1 MINVSKKNT
10 STVLLIRYLA
20 DGPRDYPLK
29 DGSSIYLPPR
39 GKPAY
44 WAEISEAVFS
54 EALARAEER
63 GLIDIKRNETT
74 FAAPS
79 EAVPEVTV

>member
-1 MINVSKKNT
+1 MAKKSA
-10 STVLLIRYLA
+10 STVLLIRNLA

-39 GKPAY
+39 GKPAH
-44 WAEISEAVFS
+44 WAEISEDVFS

-63 GLIDIKRNETT
+63 GLIDVKRNEITS
-74 FAAPS
+74 AAPS
-79 EAVPEVTV
+79 EAAPEVTG